1 MYVVCCCQKWV
12 SEKFENFTGRLLSTG
27 LNHPYDKS
35 CAFRV
40 ACTLGFVKNTK
51 HVVWACFQA
60 PNPTSNTR
68 RGGTCTPKNFIFKN
82 HLIYYMEHLPATLY
96 IFRTPTAPCTHY
108 LRKNVLF
115 QNRPLR
121 AKYDDLSYEI
131 RKSLLA
137 ARRFLSTFLTTL
149 DTSKKFINF
158 ILVNICIML
167 AKNHNCASRAQ
178 KGYPTHSHEN
188 AYFLKNI
195 I

>member
-1 MYVVCCCQKWV
+1 MIK
-12 SEKFENFTGRLLSTG
+12 
-27 LNHPYDKS
+27 
-35 CAFRV
+35 V
-40 ACTLGFVKNTK
+40 ARFASRAHYGSSK
-51 HVVWACFQA
+51 
-60 PNPTSNTR
+60 
-68 RGGTCTPKNFIFKN
+68 TPKTLFGPVFRPQTQLPTPAGGYLYANFFFKN

-131 RKSLLA
+131 KKSILA
-137 ARRFLSTFLTTL
+137 VRRFLSTFLTSL
-149 DTSKKFINF
+149 GTSKKVINF
-158 ILVNICIML
+158 ILANICIML

-178 KGYPTHSHEN
+178 KCYPTHSHKN

>member
-1 MYVVCCCQKWV
+1 M

-51 HVVWACFQA
+51 NTVWACFQA
-60 PNPTSNTR
+60 PNQTFSTR
-68 RGGTCTPKNFIFKN
+68 RGGTCTPKIFIFKN
-82 HLIYYMEHLPATLY
+82 HLIYYMKHLPATLY
-96 IFRTPTAPCTHY
+96 IFRTHTAASTHY
-108 LRKNVLF
+108 LRKYVIF

-137 ARRFLSTFLTTL
+137 VRRFLSTFLTAL
-149 DTSKKFINF
+149 RTSKKFINF
-158 ILVNICIML
+158 ILANICIML

-178 KGYPTHSHEN
+178 
-188 AYFLKNI
+188 
-195 I
+195 

>member
-1 MYVVCCCQKWV
+1 MHTSVRQKPQKRCFGLF
-12 SEKFENFTGRLLSTG
+12 SGPKPNFQ
-27 LNHPYDKS
+27 HP
-35 CAFRV
+35 
-40 ACTLGFVKNTK
+40 
-51 HVVWACFQA
+51 Q
-60 PNPTSNTR
+60 
-68 RGGTCTPKNFIFKN
+68 GGTCTPKIFIFKN

-96 IFRTPTAPCTHY
+96 IFWTPAAACTHY

-137 ARRFLSTFLTTL
+137 VRRFLSTFLTTL
-149 DTSKKFINF
+149 GTSKKFINF
-158 ILVNICIML
+158 ILANICIML
-167 AKNHNCASRAQ
+167 AENHNCASRAQ
-178 KGYPTHSHEN
+178 KGYLTHSHEN

>member
-1 MYVVCCCQKWV
+1 M

-51 HVVWACFQA
+51 NAVWACFQA
-60 PNPTSNTR
+60 PNPTSSSR
-68 RGGTCTPKNFIFKN
+68 RGGTCTPKKIIFKN
-82 HLIYYMEHLPATLY
+82 HLIYYMKHPLTVLY
-96 IFRTPTAPCTHY
+96 IFWAYAASCTHY

-121 AKYDDLSYEI
+121 AKSDGLSYEI

-137 ARRFLSTFLTTL
+137 VRRFLSTFLTTL
-149 DTSKKFINF
+149 GTSKKFINF
-158 ILVNICIML
+158 ILANICIML